1 MENLLG
7 IDDSLL
13 DAKVTQEALD
23 FNKEVP
29 QLAPQGFEVNIEK
42 TPNTFATGDN
52 GVSRVVNKP
61 KQVVTKDTN
70 RPSPDPLFSAI
81 SDATQDHY
89 NRQAN
94 DIVKVSSYNPN
105 VKERYKK
112 DASLY
117 HDYFDPKS
125 DNERVAYENWDKWDA
140 ISAGLGRFKDSF
152 SSSYKE
158 AAYTWVR
165 AGKALFNGDVDYLS
179 PSAAEN
185 EREAYNLE
193 RMDIENPIFYK
204 PGTEDDFLTKGFLV
218 ETMGNLGFTFG
229 TIGEVIT
236 EQVVTK
242 AIEGGLALLAPATG
256 GSSLVAAGQLE
267 TVTAA
272 STGLKLGKLWKNMV
286 KMFTGRALNTTE
298 HLVQAG
304 DKIGDFTKL
313 KFPPVPHNPFVGG
326 DVATVLRTVNQAET
340 TVTNGIKYGEGFW
353 DNALQL
359 ATYVPFAGELA
370 QSARIAKAGKNVLNS
385 TELFRVGVGGLRR
398 SFAEWQMAAGEAAI
412 EAGGNY
418 ADLYNQFKD
427 EFRQRNNGQEAIGED
442 LLKIKKL
449 ALESATLDFGSNI
462 AILGITN
469 KIQWGN
475 IVGNF
480 GFESKAINAVRNS
493 LAKEASELGITV
505 VEGIGKKTGKA
516 LTQGYEKGLMGTL
529 GLLPKIASDFS
540 AKQAAWE
547 YGKSML
553 RGLTRIE
560 LSEGLQ
566 ENFQEMASIR
576 LKDYYT
582 DIYRGDPADW
592 GKSFNEAVNSQISK
606 QGLKTFLSGAL
617 TGVFIGPA
625 MNVIKSA
632 QTSKFLNPAAA
643 AHRESVRKS
652 LQQINTYFNGGSD
665 TILKEAVKQI
675 KLQTQYNDGM
685 LEGILNKDKY
695 QHGNNYDS
703 ALIQTI
709 MHAKRTGTLG
719 YLISHIK
726 GYEEFSNDQFKQ
738 AFGFSPE
745 DIEKG
750 STTQDVMG
758 GIATSVEAYSEIWDK
773 YQDKYSLL
781 LDVEDLIEDP
791 ARRQKFSVRKAALM
805 DAIGTVAFIESKSK
819 SSIKRAAGIKE
830 RLGKYDSIGNSLHTA
845 WNTITNPESIDDSI
859 LSLRN
864 QIKTIREG
872 VPEGQK
878 MDEKTERLLRDKEM
892 EFVLLSEVRKNVF
905 TDMKIE
911 DPNNPGNYITV
922 TQARFIDSN
931 KVNNSKSSPM
941 GTINYVAQA
950 IGAYLSLKNKQAGLS
965 TVVNKD
971 EVENAAIDIY
981 QYMALGQDHAEYVDA
996 VNLLNDPDNFGKYYQ
1011 NIMDAR
1017 AAAHARLLYDS
1028 YMKLGGISEVA
1039 KRFLEENKGL
1049 TDELLQFSKSPMG
1062 TFDNMIIIQD
1072 LANKL
1077 NQKFDEFELERIE
1090 TDKKEQENKLSQE
1103 EEKAKRAAKAA
1114 QSRIPLPV
1122 ITLLEQA
1129 IETPEKAAEIMSQ
1142 VNEYMAMRFNL
1153 EELETKFPYNST
1165 DPKERAITRY
1175 FLNAEGA
1182 KEVLN
1187 QHTVPVSYKV
1197 QVVDES
1203 TGEVTVEEIPI
1214 NSYESLYS
1222 YLENLE
1228 QSYYNAYLKKQE
1240 KSTKETAA
1248 KTEALDV
1255 AKSDLDNFIG
1265 QKVVLSGN
1273 MGTLEIEG
1281 GKYIVRFDD
1290 GSRPAELAFVGNT
1303 TVTFNDFANLSL
1315 ALESLPEDQK
1325 EVLTSKAS
1333 PVVEVTDAGAFQIV
1347 MDSNLQSIEIN
1358 GVTWDIEF
1366 GPNGLATG
1374 FTRTYKKAKK
1384 VSRRFKKGEKIITER
1399 LAGNNPKTKE
1409 YLALVNNILMNVVRP
1424 LPSNEVELTQENEA
1438 YDIAINEAKA
1448 TIEKEAMT
1456 KQRSDELVAQYQ
1468 VNAMKNQEIPD
1479 DILKIKWIFDNPLR
1493 RDELTSEERI
1503 KLYIWASDL
1512 VNQIKKHFR
1521 IWTTNKF
1528 VNSAITELEKE
1539 YINPI
1544 SELDNAAIKPGSKTV
1559 TDRSSTKKER
1569 TQKPTEGG
1577 ITPEGRRD
1585 TSESEAKS
1593 GKKKRG
1599 KGGITKAVNQIE
1611 MQFDGQIQL
1620 DFNQISTPTGVADPV
1635 QTIIAEEN
1643 IEQIFEITPSR
1654 LQAIQSA
1661 IPRTTPT
1668 PEVISE
1674 VAPISTDAK
1683 ADVEKRR
1690 QELTTFSKNRKFI
1703 KGIAHEIQI
1712 QKKFNQEGFDVDVSN
1727 KANTS
1732 TGFLYS
1738 NALSEHFDT
1747 LEEAIEYANQVIQG
1761 DKEYIKKVDAELA
1774 AQGKPAET
1782 KSEQNRQIYE
1792 KLRDEGNTRAV
1803 KGRNAYYIARDG
1815 SSKPAVTNLG
1825 VVMVVSEKGFKVK
1838 QEDGTLSEW
1847 YNYSYT
1853 KDRARNPYYM
1863 FSDSNYTKDVAAAQP
1878 KETSVVDVPI
1888 IEVTDPL
1895 EQIGEEMR
1903 SLYEK
1908 IQMEEMMAEAQTD
1921 ETIPELK
1928 VLRYMPKIL
1937 PASAKAETGVKT
1949 GTKSDI
1955 SISMLSKKGVTVQ
1968 QAAHNVMEHFQSE
1981 GDYNLNEEEIRDII
1995 IDILV
2000 SGSKSAYEAQFKG
2013 SPKELKQL
2021 KAELKQLEDKYNRLA
2036 NPDQRL
2042 IDNPFQALINKS
2054 SCEI

>member
-1 MENLLG
+1 
-7 IDDSLL
+7 
-13 DAKVTQEALD
+13 
-23 FNKEVP
+23 
-29 QLAPQGFEVNIEK
+29 
-42 TPNTFATGDN
+42 
-52 GVSRVVNKP
+52 
-61 KQVVTKDTN
+61 
-70 RPSPDPLFSAI
+70 
-81 SDATQDHY
+81 
-89 NRQAN
+89 
-94 DIVKVSSYNPN
+94 
-105 VKERYKK
+105 
-112 DASLY
+112 
-117 HDYFDPKS
+117 
-125 DNERVAYENWDKWDA
+125 
-140 ISAGLGRFKDSF
+140 
-152 SSSYKE
+152 
-158 AAYTWVR
+158 
-165 AGKALFNGDVDYLS
+165 
-179 PSAAEN
+179 
-185 EREAYNLE
+185 
-193 RMDIENPIFYK
+193 
-204 PGTEDDFLTKGFLV
+204 
-218 ETMGNLGFTFG
+218 
-229 TIGEVIT
+229 
-236 EQVVTK
+236 
-242 AIEGGLALLAPATG
+242 
-256 GSSLVAAGQLE
+256 
-267 TVTAA
+267 
-272 STGLKLGKLWKNMV
+272 
-286 KMFTGRALNTTE
+286 
-298 HLVQAG
+298 
-304 DKIGDFTKL
+304 
-313 KFPPVPHNPFVGG
+313 
-326 DVATVLRTVNQAET
+326 
-340 TVTNGIKYGEGFW
+340 
-353 DNALQL
+353 
-359 ATYVPFAGELA
+359 
-370 QSARIAKAGKNVLNS
+370 
-385 TELFRVGVGGLRR
+385 
-398 SFAEWQMAAGEAAI
+398 
-412 EAGGNY
+412 
-418 ADLYNQFKD
+418 
-427 EFRQRNNGQEAIGED
+427 
-442 LLKIKKL
+442 
-449 ALESATLDFGSNI
+449 
-462 AILGITN
+462 
-469 KIQWGN
+469 
-475 IVGNF
+475 
-480 GFESKAINAVRNS
+480 
-493 LAKEASELGITV
+493 
-505 VEGIGKKTGKA
+505 
-516 LTQGYEKGLMGTL
+516 
-529 GLLPKIASDFS
+529 
-540 AKQAAWE
+540 
-547 YGKSML
+547 
-553 RGLTRIE
+553 
-560 LSEGLQ
+560 
-566 ENFQEMASIR
+566 
-576 LKDYYT
+576 
-582 DIYRGDPADW
+582 
-592 GKSFNEAVNSQISK
+592 
-606 QGLKTFLSGAL
+606 
-617 TGVFIGPA
+617 
-625 MNVIKSA
+625 
-632 QTSKFLNPAAA
+632 
-643 AHRESVRKS
+643 
-652 LQQINTYFNGGSD
+652 
-665 TILKEAVKQI
+665 
-675 KLQTQYNDGM
+675 
-685 LEGILNKDKY
+685 
-695 QHGNNYDS
+695 
-703 ALIQTI
+703 
-709 MHAKRTGTLG
+709 
-719 YLISHIK
+719 
-726 GYEEFSNDQFKQ
+726 
-738 AFGFSPE
+738 
-745 DIEKG
+745 
-750 STTQDVMG
+750 
-758 GIATSVEAYSEIWDK
+758 
-773 YQDKYSLL
+773 
-781 LDVEDLIEDP
+781 
-791 ARRQKFSVRKAALM
+791 
-805 DAIGTVAFIESKSK
+805 
-819 SSIKRAAGIKE
+819 
-830 RLGKYDSIGNSLHTA
+830 
-845 WNTITNPESIDDSI
+845 
-859 LSLRN
+859 
-864 QIKTIREG
+864 
-872 VPEGQK
+872 
-878 MDEKTERLLRDKEM
+878 
-892 EFVLLSEVRKNVF
+892 
-905 TDMKIE
+905 
-911 DPNNPGNYITV
+911 
-922 TQARFIDSN
+922 
-931 KVNNSKSSPM
+931 
-941 GTINYVAQA
+941 
-950 IGAYLSLKNKQAGLS
+950 
-965 TVVNKD
+965 
-971 EVENAAIDIY
+971 
-981 QYMALGQDHAEYVDA
+981 
-996 VNLLNDPDNFGKYYQ
+996 
-1011 NIMDAR
+1011 
-1017 AAAHARLLYDS
+1017 
-1028 YMKLGGISEVA
+1028 
-1039 KRFLEENKGL
+1039 
-1049 TDELLQFSKSPMG
+1049 
-1062 TFDNMIIIQD
+1062 MIIIQD

-1165 DPKERAITRY
+1165 DPKERTITRY

-1214 NSYESLYS
+1214 NSFESLYS

-1281 GKYIVRFDD
+1281 DKYIVRFDD
-1290 GSRPAELAFVGNT
+1290 GSRPAELASVGNT

-1593 GKKKRG
+1593 RKKKRG

-1611 MQFDGQIQL
+1611 MQFDGQMQL
-1620 DFNQISTPTGVADPV
+1620 DFDQISTPTGVADPV

-1674 VAPISTDAK
+1674 VVPE
-1683 ADVEKRR
+1683 V
-1690 QELTTFSKNRKFI
+1690 
-1703 KGIAHEIQI
+1703 
-1712 QKKFNQEGFDVDVSN
+1712 
-1727 KANTS
+1727 
-1732 TGFLYS
+1732 
-1738 NALSEHFDT
+1738 
-1747 LEEAIEYANQVIQG
+1747 
-1761 DKEYIKKVDAELA
+1761 
-1774 AQGKPAET
+1774 KPAET

-1878 KETSVVDVPI
+1878 KETSIVDVPI
-1888 IEVTDPL
+1888 IETTDPL
-1895 EQIGEEMR
+1895 EEIGEEMR
-1903 SLYEK
+1903 RLYEK

-1921 ETIPELK
+1921 ETIDELK
-1928 VLRYMPKIL
+1928 VLRYMPKIT

-1968 QAAHNVMEHFQSE
+1968 QAAHNVMEQFQSE